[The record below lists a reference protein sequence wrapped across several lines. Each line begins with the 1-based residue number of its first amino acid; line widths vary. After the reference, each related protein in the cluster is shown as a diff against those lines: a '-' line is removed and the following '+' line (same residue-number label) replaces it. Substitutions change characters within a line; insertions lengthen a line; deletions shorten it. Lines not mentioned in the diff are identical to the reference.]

1 MAKWY
6 VREIQTTQL
15 EHPFSCLCNLGKTI
29 QHFPFEHIKF
39 EFIKQ
44 ARITASAL
52 GTLAV
57 NNFSTEFKKHGKQA
71 SLRKIAHAFVIP
83 TSIFVTH
90 LFLRCCFPKCPEC
103 YQKA

>member
-1 MAKWY
+1 MQGKTAKWY
-6 VREIQTTQL
+6 VCEIQTTQL

-44 ARITASAL
+44 ARITVSAL

-57 NNFSTEFKKHGKQA
+57 NNFSTEFKKRGKQA
-71 SLRKIAHAFVIP
+71 SCICHSHIHFCD
-83 TSIFVTH
+83 SFIFTL
-90 LFLRCCFPKCPEC
+90 LFS
-103 YQKA
+103 